1 MVLHDGAP
9 APSAAA
15 AGESSRPRVAA
26 AQSDR
31 VVARGSGLPIARLGG
46 ELHGASAAAVAAVEQ
61 HAPKPVVSASA
72 WRVNH
77 GISWRASHQ
86 RTPSSYEVATFARF
100 IGMDPVA
107 DGPLLW
113 IAEEALCAPLP
124 AGWEEDERPDGTP
137 TYRHESGQVSEHHPL
152 EEHYRAVVAGLRD
165 RPSTPSARAP
175 PRGAADA
182 TLVAPPTPDEV
193 RAMAEFL
200 GVDPLDEFPL
210 LGLAYEAVAAP
221 LPGRWV
227 ELACEDEAQYFEKDT
242 ANLRT
247 THPADSAIFD
257 ELERSRGAARAHT
270 RAADDAAAAAA
281 AASGRNSLAAQ
292 GGERVRDEAA
302 YWMHFHDEDGRGYYY
317 NWLTGRQL
325 SHGPE
330 QQNIAAQR
338 IQAAWR
344 HRLWRYAA
352 ASPRCVLARGW
363 PPFASL
369 LHVLLLLRAM
379 GID

>member
-1 MVLHDGAP
+1 MRVGKGVCAP
-9 APSAAA
+9 FAARCCGSVADEARHAWLWAA
-15 AGESSRPRVAA
+15 AGRV
-26 AQSDR
+26 
-31 VVARGSGLPIARLGG
+31 RGEEPGRHQLLLLLLLPADDHALTGLLLLLLLPPPPPPPP
-46 ELHGASAAAVAAVEQ
+46 Q
-61 HAPKPVVSASA
+61 
-72 WRVNH
+72 
-77 GISWRASHQ
+77 
-86 RTPSSYEVATFARF
+86 
-100 IGMDPVA
+100 DPVA

-113 IAEEALCAPLP
+113 IAEEAICAPLP
-124 AGWEEDERPDGTP
+124 AGWEEEERPDGTA
-137 TYRHESGQVSEHHPL
+137 TYRHESGQISEHHPL
-152 EEHYRAVVAGLRD
+152 EEHYRAVVAGLRE

-175 PRGAADA
+175 PRGADDA
-182 TLVAPPTPDEV
+182 TEVVPPTPDEV

-210 LGLAYEAVAAP
+210 LSLAYEAVAAP

-257 ELERSRGAARAHT
+257 ELERSRSAARAHT

-281 AASGRNSLAAQ
+281 GRSLATE

-302 YWMHFHDEDGRGYYY
+302 YWMHFHDVHGRGYYY

-330 QQNIAAQR
+330 QQNIAAHR

-344 HRLWRYAA
+344 RCRWRCG
-352 ASPRCVLARGW
+352 S
-363 PPFASL
+363 
-369 LHVLLLLRAM
+369 
-379 GID
+379 I

>member
-1 MVLHDGAP
+1 MEP
-9 APSAAA
+9 PPPPSPPS
-15 AGESSRPRVAA
+15 SSRPPVAA
-26 AQSDR
+26 APSDR
-31 VVARGSGLPIARLGG
+31 VVARGSRLPIARLGDHVG
-46 ELHGASAAAVAAVEQ
+46 GADGDHADATADPARASLVH
-61 HAPKPVVSASA
+61 HAPKPLVSASA

-86 RTPSSYEVATFARF
+86 RTPSSYEVANFARF

-182 TLVAPPTPDEV
+182 TEIVPPTPNEV

-210 LGLAYEAVAAP
+210 LSLAYEAVAAP

-257 ELERSRGAARAHT
+257 ELERSRSAARAHT

-281 AASGRNSLAAQ
+281 GRSLTSE
-292 GGERVRDEAA
+292 GGGRVRDEAA
-302 YWMHFHDEDGRGYYY
+302 YWMHFHDVEGRGYYY

-330 QQNIAAQR
+330 QQNIAATK

-344 HRLWRYAA
+344 RCRWRCGSAPRL
-352 ASPRCVLARGW
+352 ASVFSRV
-363 PPFASL
+363 F
-369 LHVLLLLRAM
+369 RAC
-379 GID
+379 D